1 MMIET
6 TVMRYVNGT
15 ACVIGI
21 ILNESV
27 LECWVGSLH
36 ISNVLE
42 QSLLGLKGN
51 DTNKDVTHYTKKSKA
66 RMNIDSIDRNKLRK
80 YLVTYIALFYVDVDP
95 LGIVHIHS
103 GKFSTKEINVYL
115 CKTVGEK
122 Q

>member
-51 DTNKDVTHYTKKSKA
+51 DTNKDVTH
-66 RMNIDSIDRNKLRK
+66 
-80 YLVTYIALFYVDVDP
+80 
-95 LGIVHIHS
+95 
-103 GKFSTKEINVYL
+103 
-115 CKTVGEK
+115 
-122 Q
+122 